1 MYVWYLWHPRCEV
14 GAFLHDI
21 WKCGRIFDRFTIF
34 LQGCFVI
41 YDKEG
46 RLGRKE
52 DSVYSD
58 LGLIRKMKQ
67 GDDAAFD
74 TFVHQYYEKVLLYCR
89 YHCMDK
95 EYAQDLTQ
103 ETFVRFFMS
112 LPTYHYRGKNLNF
125 LYTIAGNL
133 CKDYLKKRKE
143 LPLQE
148 NQIAGENSG
157 EEQQMEDV
165 VNKILVEQAMEHLS
179 EELKEMIFLYYFKG
193 LKLAEIAETLQIGLP
208 LVKYRL
214 KRAKKQLEEWVV
226 KGEEL

>member
-1 MYVWYLWHPRCEV
+1 M
-14 GAFLHDI
+14 
-21 WKCGRIFDRFTIF
+21 
-34 LQGCFVI
+34 
-41 YDKEG
+41 
-46 RLGRKE
+46 
-52 DSVYSD
+52 YSD

-89 YHCMDK
+89 YHCVDK

-103 ETFVRFFMS
+103 ETFVRFFTS

-143 LPLQE
+143 LLLQAD
-148 NQIAGENSG
+148 QIEGAGEILG

-193 LKLAEIAETLQIGLP
+193 LELTEIAQTLQIGLP

-214 KRAKKQLEEWVV
+214 KRAKKQLEEWVM
-226 KGEEL
+226 KGEEA